1 MMFMNILLY
10 YRELSLFCYNIL
22 NPVLIHIEY
31 SRSVQKK
38 IMKRVFDFY
47 RKQSMQMR
55 ESHLFTA
62 SSG

>member
-47 RKQSMQMR
+47 RK
-55 ESHLFTA
+55 
-62 SSG
+62 